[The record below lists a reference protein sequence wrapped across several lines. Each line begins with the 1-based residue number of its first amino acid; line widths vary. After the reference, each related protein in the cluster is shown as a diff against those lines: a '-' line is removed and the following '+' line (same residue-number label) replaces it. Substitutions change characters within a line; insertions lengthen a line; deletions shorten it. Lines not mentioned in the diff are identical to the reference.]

1 MACGVST
8 ALLLML
14 VFIPG
19 VSHYIAD
26 MPIKDDNIASY
37 DIQHGWLFILCF
49 VLPVLP
55 ILTNEC
61 KKKIMSNMSKKVQI
75 LTH

>member
-26 MPIKDDNIASY
+26 MPIKDNNIASY
-37 DIQHGWLFILCF
+37 DIKHG
-49 VLPVLP
+49 
-55 ILTNEC
+55 
-61 KKKIMSNMSKKVQI
+61 
-75 LTH
+75 